1 MKREF
6 KTKII
11 TPLLDS
17 IADNFKDKEFD
28 LSVSENSA
36 FVELAVGKMV
46 EDLLK

>member
-28 LSVSENSA
+28 LSVPENSIL
-36 FVELAVGKMV
+36 VETVVNKMV
-46 EDLLK
+46 ENLLK